1 MNRDHTPI
9 VIEDVNGLYDRST
22 FDDSTPENHLTVA
35 DNLVYSQRG
44 FGTRSGTSLVNSVGS
59 ILRFVRYKR
68 LDEVSR
74 FLILSTGGNLYD
86 STNLG
91 VPILTLPSM
100 VDFSA
105 VQYYNRIYISPHNR
119 IRGIENEYV
128 YVYDGTTCRKAGG
141 TVPSGTLIAA
151 NSALSGNVD
160 AGTHLFA
167 ISFESS
173 SGHITRPGPA
183 LYGVVLA
190 DGTHQIDISGIPIG
204 PVGTVARRILATR
217 RIPDYA
223 GNQNNYIFYFVPT
236 GRIANNSAT
245 TATVNFFDGDLLTEA
260 DYLFDELSDIPAG
273 IGIGVYSESLI
284 TWGEYNNP
292 SVVRISKQGDP
303 ESFSAISG
311 YITIAPNDAGG
322 VMNASEFR
330 DSLYIMKGT
339 RTYVTT
345 RDTVNSDSPIFWRIT
360 NVDEGIGTGPFG
372 IASVLD
378 TGGPNTDSLIVAARV
393 GLMIFNGLFM
403 QPELTWKISSLWQ
416 SMNYANFNSIQVF
429 NDVVTQRIYTLM
441 PDSTIL
447 VGDYKNGLSF
457 QSIRWARWTFPWTI
471 TSIGLDINTSNAN
484 ALLLIAGNGNL
495 WKLNTASV
503 NDDVNGISTKV
514 RYAPRALSTY
524 GEIVGV
530 SSVRFRLKG
539 SGILDVRLYGLDN
552 AVSKTL
558 QSITLDTAPG
568 KEYTR
573 LSNFKNE
580 KCAIELELNSAS
592 EFVEVLKTTLFVAP
606 VWMER
611 PNVT

>member
-1 MNRDHTPI
+1 M
-9 VIEDVNGLYDRST
+9 
-22 FDDSTPENHLTVA
+22 
-35 DNLVYSQRG
+35 
-44 FGTRSGTSLVNSVGS
+44 
-59 ILRFVRYKR
+59 
-68 LDEVSR
+68 
-74 FLILSTGGNLYD
+74 
-86 STNLG
+86 
-91 VPILTLPSM
+91 
-100 VDFSA
+100 
-105 VQYYNRIYISPHNR
+105 
-119 IRGIENEYV
+119 
-128 YVYDGTTCRKAGG
+128 YDGTTCRKAGG